1 MAKITKLTPE
11 QEARFGEFIEK
22 WTAIGLSTDPANRAE
37 AERGVKLAYEI
48 AGLTPPRIIVWCTS
62 PLSMILTHSVVA
74 QVGAQVGAQVVAQV
88 GAQVWAQ
95 VGAQVWE
102 QVGEQVGAQVRAQ
115 RRASGYGQHDANWLG
130 FFDYFNVVLNL
141 SSETKALAGLWLIA
155 KNAGWWLPC
164 ANVCF
169 ISERHNILKR
179 DTQGR
184 LHSEN
189 SIACGYPDGW
199 GVYAWHGVRV
209 TEQIIMQPDTI
220 TAQQI
225 LDRDNAEV
233 RRVMLTRY
241 RHCEQIT
248 CELSGEALWLQD
260 IGMKPISENEYGA
273 VYLKIFEDDEPLC
286 YVRVIDPSTG
296 RVYFL
301 RVDSSAYR
309 NMAAREPQAAVAST
323 WRKADGTLLFPD
335 WRDYQPM
342 VQT

>member
-74 QVGAQVGAQVVAQV
+74 QVGE
-88 GAQVWAQ
+88 Q